1 LKFRIC
7 GVAAAIALMISVNA
21 HVVIIVDT
29 FNTTQALSTA
39 GKASGTVIDGANIR
53 GAEREASISGT
64 GTATLDINVPSAGI
78 LEMSNNSRITSTA
91 VLRYD
96 GVGTGVGAAGL
107 GGVDFTQSGSQN
119 AFELAILFDDLPMS
133 ITIEVASAGG
143 SSKMTVVTPGGIFS
157 GSVPLLFEYSSFSTL
172 TGAGADF
179 TGLDSIELVLDANI
193 RATDIALDFFG
204 TAGPTPTLTIEA
216 DSVVFGIAEPSPLS
230 ILSLGLIGLACYRR
244 RKAA

>member
-1 LKFRIC
+1 LKFRIS

-21 HVVIIVDT
+21 HAVIIVDT
-29 FNTTQALSTA
+29 FNTTQRLSTT
-39 GKASGTVIDGANIR
+39 GLPPASGTSGTVTDGANIL

-64 GTATLDINVPSAGI
+64 GTATLDINDPFSGE
-78 LEMSNNSRITSTA
+78 LELSNNSGVTSTS

-96 GVGTGVGAAGL
+96 GGGTGVGAAGL

-119 AFELAILFDDLPMS
+119 AFELAILFNDSSMS

-143 SSKMTVVTPGGIFS
+143 SSILTVATPGGIFS
-157 GSVPLLFEYSSFSTL
+157 GSFPLFFEYSSFATL

-179 TGLDSIELVLDANI
+179 TGLDSIEHVLATSFG
-193 RATDIALDFFG
+193 ATDLTMDFLG
-204 TAGPTPTLTIEA
+204 TTSTLEA
-216 DSVVFGIAEPSPLS
+216 PPNVIAEPSPLT
-230 ILSLGLIGLACYRR
+230 ILSLGLIGLAYYRR